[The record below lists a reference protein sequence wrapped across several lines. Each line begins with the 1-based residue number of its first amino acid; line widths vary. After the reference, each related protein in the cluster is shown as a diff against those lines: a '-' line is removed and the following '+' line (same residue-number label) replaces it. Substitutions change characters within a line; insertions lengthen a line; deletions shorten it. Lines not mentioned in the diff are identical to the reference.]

1 MQDSVFYC
9 NTRWR
14 AWLAALLAAVALPV
28 LAQDDYPTKPIR
40 IIVAAGAGGGPDII
54 ARLVAPRLSEQM
66 NNAVIVENRPGA
78 GGVVGAGFV
87 AKSPPDGY
95 TLQMGVMSTNTIQPN
110 LVANL
115 PWDPVKDLAPVNLIA
130 SVPHVIVVPPSLG
143 VKTMSELIAYAR
155 ANPGKVS
162 YPSAG
167 TGSASH
173 LGGEMLRVQAGNLN
187 MVHIPYKSA
196 GHSMPDLLAGRL
208 QVGFETVVTTAPHI
222 KAGKLIALAVAAP
235 KRLQEFPAIPTAA
248 EAGLPDYVL
257 STWYGVFAPGG
268 TPRTI
273 VNRLHAEIARA
284 IQSPEIRS
292 KLTEMSADDTNTS
305 TPDAFSALVREDLA
319 RFAKLLKEA
328 NIKLTE

>member
-1 MQDSVFYC
+1 MQDSVFYG

-14 AWLAALLAAVALPV
+14 AGLAALLAAMALPV
-28 LAQDDYPTKPIR
+28 LAQGDYPTKPIR
-40 IIVAAGAGGGPDII
+40 VIVAAGAGGGPDII
-54 ARLVAPRLSEQM
+54 ARLVAPRMSEQM

-78 GGVVGAGFV
+78 GGTVGAGFV

-95 TLQMGVMSTNTIQPN
+95 TLLMGVMSTNTIQPN
-110 LVANL
+110 LVPNL

-143 VKTMSELIAYAR
+143 VNTLGELIAYAR

-167 TGSASH
+167 TGTASH
-173 LGGEMLRVQAGNLN
+173 LGGEMLRLQAGNLN

-222 KAGKLIALAVAAP
+222 KAGKLKALAVATP
-235 KRLQEFPAIPTAA
+235 KRMAEFPAVPTTA

-257 STWYGVFAPGG
+257 RTWYGIFAPGG
-268 TPRTI
+268 TSGAI

-284 IQSPEIRS
+284 SQSPEIRS
-292 KLTEMSADDTNTS
+292 KLTEMSADDTH
-305 TPDAFSALVREDLA
+305 TPTPEDFALLVRSDLA
-319 RFAKLLKEA
+319 HFAKLLKEA